1 MLSDIDILKHRLEEV
16 IVLRREVEEWKIKYG
31 KLQSESQDWL
41 RIKQ

>member
-31 KLQSESQDWL
+31 KL
-41 RIKQ
+41 